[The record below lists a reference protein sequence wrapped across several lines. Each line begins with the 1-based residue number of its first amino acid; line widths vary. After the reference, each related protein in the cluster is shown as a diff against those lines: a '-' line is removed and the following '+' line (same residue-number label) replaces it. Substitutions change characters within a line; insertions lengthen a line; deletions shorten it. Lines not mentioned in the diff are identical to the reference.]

1 MKLRNK
7 KTGDIVDLAK
17 RGLLKSD
24 NDNHIILYTDGKLKY
39 YTYKSLTEL
48 YEEWE
53 DYEPTDP
60 LIEDEKTRNVLREW
74 AELIGAEHF
83 KVNHFFNSKG
93 CITLI
98 RSTDL
103 TTEPSIEL
111 PGHIGKDLET
121 YNQIELCGEA
131 E

>member
-7 KTGDIVDLAK
+7 KTGDIAV
-17 RGLLKSD
+17 GYVMVGIQ
-24 NDNHIILYTDGKLKY
+24 NNEKY
-39 YTYKSLTEL
+39 PNPIEYHTYGSIAEL
-48 YEEWE
+48 NEVWE
-53 DYEPTDP
+53 DYKPTDP
-60 LIEDEKTRNVLREW
+60 LIEDEKARNVFREW

-93 CITLI
+93 YITLI

>member
-7 KTGDIVDLAK
+7 KTGELIEYSISLNQWSEDDQEWYLFGNYDSIDE
-17 RGLLKSD
+17 LKED
-24 NDNHIILYTDGKLKY
+24 
-39 YTYKSLTEL
+39 
-48 YEEWE
+48 WE
-53 DYEPTDP
+53 DYKPAEP
-60 LIEDEKTRNVLREW
+60 LIEDEKARNVFRKW

-93 CITLI
+93 HITLI

-121 YNQIELCGEA
+121 YNQIELCGE
-131 E
+131 EE

>member
-7 KTGDIVDLAK
+7 KTGDIAV
-17 RGLLKSD
+17 GYVMVGIQ
-24 NDNHIILYTDGKLKY
+24 NNEKY
-39 YTYKSLTEL
+39 PNPIEYHTYGSIAEL
-48 YEEWE
+48 NEVWE
-53 DYEPTDP
+53 DYKPTDP
-60 LIEDEKTRNVLREW
+60 LIEDEKARNVFREW

-83 KVNHFFNSKG
+83 KVNHFFNSKVD
-93 CITLI
+93 ITLI

-121 YNQIELCGEA
+121 YNQIELCGES
-131 E
+131 